1 MAVGPDRVMGLEL
14 ELGELV
20 QRADEAR
27 RWNQAEELARLSS
40 EIAKLQEQLAETA
53 EEVATAGAA

>member
-1 MAVGPDRVMGLEL
+1 MGLEL